1 LSPDAHGQALLD
13 PSLLAPRVDG
23 YANNPPRFGTWQKE
37 NERDAS
43 RFRTLR
49 AQAGTGAGT
58 TGFDSRNLK
67 KRKVKPAQAD
77 KPAAA
82 GSANATQV
90 SSENDAAVKPQDASA
105 PDPASPKLL
114 QPGTTVIATLARNPF
129 RPGAPPAGI
138 DAETATLA
146 SIAPRWR
153 PLPEEKPFDP
163 LGIQAG
169 AFNFRPAFEFVR
181 GYDTNPARI
190 NVRPYASS
198 WFDIYAPSLLVNTNW
213 DRHAFNA
220 DFRGAFASYDTYHS
234 LDRPSAI
241 GNMNY
246 RVDVTSL
253 SQINLQGRLIVGTD
267 RPGSPFIQADLSHLP
282 IYTTLGGGVGFDQKF
297 NRFEVIVK
305 GDVDRTKYQNS
316 NFVDGETESNADRN
330 YTQYTGTVR
339 TNYEL
344 TPGVIPFAE
353 FSANRRVHDLPIDR
367 FGLERDSNGWSA
379 QAGTSF
385 EFSRKL
391 TGQVGLGY
399 LEQVYRDPTLPKI
412 TGPVVNG
419 SLLWTA
425 DALTSARLFALTTI
439 SESPLAG
446 QSGLYERTIG
456 LEINHWFRRWLL
468 GTATFV
474 RVHDVYVGSLEVDK
488 ATSPPRRLPT
498 C

>member
-1 LSPDAHGQALLD
+1 MQPK
-13 PSLLAPRVDG
+13 
-23 YANNPPRFGTWQKE
+23 W
-37 NERDAS
+37 
-43 RFRTLR
+43 
-49 AQAGTGAGT
+49 
-58 TGFDSRNLK
+58 
-67 KRKVKPAQAD
+67 
-77 KPAAA
+77 
-82 GSANATQV
+82 

-114 QPGTTVIATLARNPF
+114 QPGTTVIATPARNPF
-129 RPGAPPAGI
+129 RPGARPASV

-169 AFNFRPAFEFVR
+169 AFNLRPAFEFVR

-190 NVRPYASS
+190 TCGPTRARGSTSTPLRSWSTPIGTGTRSTPTSAASLRATIPIIR
-198 WFDIYAPSLLVNTNW
+198 WTA
-213 DRHAFNA
+213 
-220 DFRGAFASYDTYHS
+220 
-234 LDRPSAI
+234 PSAI

-267 RPGSPFIQADLSHLP
+267 RPGSPFIQADLSRLP

-305 GDVDRTKYQNS
+305 GDVDRTKYQDS

-367 FGLERDSNGWSA
+367 FGLERDSDGWSA

-391 TGQVGLGY
+391 TGSGGAGISGAGLSRSHLAQDRRPCG
-399 LEQVYRDPTLPKI
+399 Q
-412 TGPVVNG
+412 
-419 SLLWTA
+419 
-425 DALTSARLFALTTI
+425 RLFVMDGRCAHKRA
-439 SESPLAG
+439 PLRAD
-446 QSGLYERTIG
+446 
-456 LEINHWFRRWLL
+456 
-468 GTATFV
+468 
-474 RVHDVYVGSLEVDK
+474 HDQ
-488 ATSPPRRLPT
+488 
-498 C
+498 